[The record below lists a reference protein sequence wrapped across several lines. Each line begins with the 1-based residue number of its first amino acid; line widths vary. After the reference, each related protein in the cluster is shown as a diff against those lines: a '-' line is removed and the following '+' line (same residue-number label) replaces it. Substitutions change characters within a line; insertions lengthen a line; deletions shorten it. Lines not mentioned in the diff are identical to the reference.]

1 MTLDNAVKQCH
12 KEILGEGGGG
22 NFPEGHFSGGGWG
35 VGGIFLGVYFRGQFS
50 GGFFPRGI
58 FQDINCD
65 FTLWVYLERK
75 RISSESKHSL
85 SETETC
91 LLKDYHRDIKNINKN
106 HYVKNL

>member
-22 NFPEGHFSGGGWG
+22 NFSRG
-35 VGGIFLGVYFRGQFS
+35 VFPGAIFR
-50 GGFFPRGI
+50 GFFPRGI

-85 SETETC
+85 SETETYF
-91 LLKDYHRDIKNINKN
+91 LKDYHRDTKNINKN

>member
-1 MTLDNAVKQCH
+1 MTLNNAVKQFH

-22 NFPEGHFSGGGWG
+22 NFPGGHFSGEGTFSRG
-35 VGGIFLGVYFRGQFS
+35 VFPGAIFR
-50 GGFFPRGI
+50 GFFPRGI

-85 SETETC
+85 S
-91 LLKDYHRDIKNINKN
+91 
-106 HYVKNL
+106 